1 MANSMTGY
9 GCGTASNAD
18 WSVTVEMKA
27 VNHRFLE
34 IYCRLPKTLTSV
46 EDDLKKIIQTGV
58 SRGKLDVFVTLE
70 RLGAKKIAV
79 IIDNDLAMAYHK
91 SLIELA
97 SICHVQERISL
108 MQIASFPG
116 VLTTQTEEED
126 VNQLFALAADATRQ
140 AVEALCVMRHREGE
154 VLRADLQ
161 ARLVLIDNIVANI
174 GSFSATVVSEQK
186 KRLENRLNDIL
197 NNIEIDENRLAN
209 ELAFFADKSD
219 ITEELT
225 RLTSHIRQFDQCLK
239 ATECVGRKL
248 DFILQEML
256 REINTIGSKS
266 GSLSISNLVIE
277 AKSELEKIRE
287 QIQNIE

>member
-34 IYCRLPKTLTSV
+34 IYCRLPKALTSV

-126 VNQLFALAADATRQ
+126 VNQLFVLAADATRQ

-174 GSFSATVVSEQK
+174 GSFSATVVTEQK

>member
-225 RLTSHIRQFDQCLK
+225 RLTSHIGQFDQCLK